1 MHPNSDCAHEVCW
14 CLSNYVE
21 YIDFSIFLQGRH
33 FEYFTLSDQHE
44 ITRFFLSISTR
55 IMAEYFKDLQQLLAL
70 SGESFEE
77 ELRRLVSFICF
88 AKTISFLTTT
98 KLPSLSPAR

>member
-14 CLSNYVE
+14 RLSNYDE
-21 YIDFSIFLQGRH
+21 YIDFSIFLWGCH

-44 ITRFFLSISTR
+44 ITWFFLSISTR
-55 IMAEYFKDLQQLLAL
+55 IMAEYFKHLQQLLAL

-77 ELRRLVSFICF
+77 ELRRLVSFI
-88 AKTISFLTTT
+88 FLL
-98 KLPSLSPAR
+98 KLSPF